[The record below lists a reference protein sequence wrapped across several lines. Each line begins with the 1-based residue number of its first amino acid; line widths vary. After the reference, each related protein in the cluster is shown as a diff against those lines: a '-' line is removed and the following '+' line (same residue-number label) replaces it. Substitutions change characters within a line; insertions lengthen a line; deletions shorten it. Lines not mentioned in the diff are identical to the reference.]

1 MQKYTPDDIA
11 RFITGRLL
19 NNHDTAGLPWQGH
32 PATVPEHAVTGQ
44 PFTGI
49 NVLLLWQAMRR
60 YSLDCNRWLTGDD
73 LRQLGG
79 TVMDGQKP
87 VTLVRYR
94 PALSLMKVINLAQC
108 EGLPDAL
115 QPGWPLPPQP
125 AANHGVISRLVT
137 ASGIPVVFREGT
149 EPVYRPLHD
158 RIELPPAHYDDS
170 LYGAESSMTDGNEML
185 RLLVQAS
192 GHPQRLNRYG
202 LTVDERTDSV
212 YEALVTDI
220 GTAFLAARLGLPD
233 NQGTQCGGQPDSNAL
248 LADPWRLFRAADDA
262 RRTAEWLLARRPVMS
277 EVDTWLKMAAFLL
290 SYHYGLAPEDTLLT
304 RPVLAQRHID
314 SGITP
319 LMAVNALARI
329 YRWERTDQP
338 QRALFVDELG
348 PDSELLALAET
359 RPELLC
365 CLRQSVAV
373 SSAAG
378 VTMTSTS
385 ALPLLPPPVAEEGG
399 EAAND
404 DGPDEP
410 DDNVV
415 ALPWAA
421 RRGKTNPHIREFVSL
436 FNSISPQENRWQV
449 FSDFAHMAAA
459 ALYNAVHRDPTV
471 EADYLRR
478 VKRYSK
484 EDAVRMSGLLA
495 AVTDGLE
502 FSPADFLGQLMM
514 TLELGNQ
521 YLGQYFTPYSVS
533 YVMARMNMA
542 DRLPELEDGS
552 REYITVCDPACGA
565 GGMIVATAEAML
577 EAGYNPQKQML
588 AYCTDIDP
596 LAAMLCYI
604 QLTLMH
610 IPAVVSVGNSL
621 TMEIAR
627 EMATPAY
634 RLGLWDLKLHREQT
648 ERESRQ
654 HAA

>member
-1 MQKYTPDDIA
+1 M
-11 RFITGRLL
+11 
-19 NNHDTAGLPWQGH
+19 
-32 PATVPEHAVTGQ
+32 TGQ
-44 PFTGI
+44 SFTGI
-49 NVLLLWQAMRR
+49 NVLLLWQATKR
-60 YSLDCNRWLTGDD
+60 YSLNSNRWLTGDD
-73 LRQLGG
+73 LRQAGG
-79 TVMDGQKP
+79 TVIPGQKP

-125 AANHGVISRLVT
+125 AANRGVISSLVT

-149 EPVYRPLHD
+149 RPVYRPLHD
-158 RIELPPAHYDDS
+158 RIELPTVNGGGSAERCIT
-170 LYGAESSMTDGNEML
+170 YGDEML

-233 NQGTQCGGQPDSNAL
+233 NRGPQHDGLPAGNN
-248 LADPWRLFRAADDA
+248 LAADHWRLFRAADDA
-262 RRTAEWLLARRPVMS
+262 RRAAEWLLARRPVMG
-277 EVDTWLKMAAFLL
+277 EVDTWLKMATFLL
-290 SYHYGLAPEDTLLT
+290 SHHYGLVPEETLLT
-304 RPVLAQRHID
+304 SPALAQRHVD

-329 YRWERTDQP
+329 YGWERTDLVQ
-338 QRALFVDELG
+338 QVLFTDELS
-348 PDSELLALAET
+348 PDSELLALVET

-365 CLRQSVAV
+365 CLRQSEEV
-373 SSAAG
+373 SSATG
-378 VTMTSTS
+378 VAVTATS

-421 RRGKTNPHIREFVSL
+421 RRGKTNPHIQEFVSV
-436 FNSISPQENRWQV
+436 FNRIAPHENRWQV

-459 ALYNAVHRDPTV
+459 ALYNAIHRDPTV

-484 EDAVRMSGLLA
+484 EDAVQMSGLLA

-502 FSPADFLGQLMM
+502 FSPTDFLGQLLM

-533 YVMARMNMA
+533 YMMARMNMA

-588 AYCTDIDP
+588 AFCTDIDP

-610 IPAVVSVGNSL
+610 IPAVVSIGNSL
-621 TMEIAR
+621 TMEITR

-634 RLGLWDLKLHREQT
+634 RLGLWDLKLHRQQSEH
-648 ERESRQ
+648 ERRQ
-654 HAA
+654 QAA

>member
-1 MQKYTPDDIA
+1 
-11 RFITGRLL
+11 
-19 NNHDTAGLPWQGH
+19 
-32 PATVPEHAVTGQ
+32 VPE
-44 PFTGI
+44 
-49 NVLLLWQAMRR
+49 
-60 YSLDCNRWLTGDD
+60 
-73 LRQLGG
+73 
-79 TVMDGQKP
+79 
-87 VTLVRYR
+87 
-94 PALSLMKVINLAQC
+94 
-108 EGLPDAL
+108 E
-115 QPGWPLPPQP
+115 
-125 AANHGVISRLVT
+125 
-137 ASGIPVVFREGT
+137 
-149 EPVYRPLHD
+149 
-158 RIELPPAHYDDS
+158 
-170 LYGAESSMTDGNEML
+170 
-185 RLLVQAS
+185 
-192 GHPQRLNRYG
+192 
-202 LTVDERTDSV
+202 
-212 YEALVTDI
+212 
-220 GTAFLAARLGLPD
+220 
-233 NQGTQCGGQPDSNAL
+233 
-248 LADPWRLFRAADDA
+248 
-262 RRTAEWLLARRPVMS
+262 
-277 EVDTWLKMAAFLL
+277 
-290 SYHYGLAPEDTLLT
+290 TLLT
-304 RPVLAQRHID
+304 SPALAQRHVD

-329 YRWERTDQP
+329 YGWERTDLVQ
-338 QRALFVDELG
+338 QALFTDELS
-348 PDSELLALAET
+348 PDSELLALVET

-365 CLRQSVAV
+365 CLRQSEEV

-378 VTMTSTS
+378 VAVTATS

-421 RRGKTNPHIREFVSL
+421 RRGKTNPHIQEFVSV
-436 FNSISPQENRWQV
+436 FNRIAPHENRWQV

-459 ALYNAVHRDPTV
+459 ALYNAIHRDPTV

-484 EDAVRMSGLLA
+484 EDAVQMSGLLA

-502 FSPADFLGQLMM
+502 FSPTDFLGQLLM

-533 YVMARMNMA
+533 YMMARMNMA

-588 AYCTDIDP
+588 AFCTDIDP

-610 IPAVVSVGNSL
+610 IPAVVSIGNSL
-621 TMEIAR
+621 TMEMTR

-634 RLGLWDLKLHREQT
+634 RLGLWDLKLHRQQSEH
-648 ERESRQ
+648 ERRQ
-654 HAA
+654 QAA

>member
-1 MQKYTPDDIA
+1 
-11 RFITGRLL
+11 
-19 NNHDTAGLPWQGH
+19 HDTAGLPWQGH

-49 NVLLLWQAMRR
+49 NVLLLWQAAKR
-60 YSLDCNRWLTGDD
+60 YSLSSHRWLTGDD

-108 EGLPDAL
+108 EGLPDTL

-125 AANHGVISRLVT
+125 ASNHGVISRLVT
-137 ASGIPVVFREGT
+137 ASGIPVVFREGA

-158 RIELPPAHYDDS
+158 RIELAPAQYDDS
-170 LYGAESSMTDGNEML
+170 SYGTDSSMTYGNEML

-202 LTVDERTDSV
+202 PTVDERTDSV
-212 YEALVTDI
+212 YETLVTDI
-220 GTAFLAARLGLPD
+220 GTAFLAARLGLPG
-233 NQGTQCGGQPDSNAL
+233 NRGTQRGGQPDGNVL
-248 LADPWRLFRAADDA
+248 QADPWRLFRAADDA
-262 RRTAEWLLARRPVMS
+262 RRAAEWLLARRPVMS

-290 SYHYGLAPEDTLLT
+290 SHHYGLAPEETLLT
-304 RPVLAQRHID
+304 GPALAQRHID

-329 YRWERTDQP
+329 YRWERTDLA
-338 QRALFVDELG
+338 QRALFAEELG

-365 CLRQSVAV
+365 CLRQEGAPAV
-373 SSAAG
+373 TAPEATIT
-378 VTMTSTS
+378 VR
-385 ALPLLPPPVAEEGG
+385 PLLPSPVAEEGDG
-399 EAAND
+399 AAND

-421 RRGKTNPHIREFVSL
+421 RRGKTNPHIQEFVSL
-436 FNSISPQENRWQV
+436 FNSIAPQENRWQV

-459 ALYNAVHRDPTV
+459 ALYNAIHRDPTV

-478 VKRYSK
+478 VKHYSK
-484 EDAVRMSGLLA
+484 EDAIRMSGLLA
-495 AVTDGLE
+495 AVTNGLE
-502 FSPADFLGQLMM
+502 FSPTDFLGQLLM

-521 YLGQYFTPYSVS
+521 YLGQYFTPYSLS
-533 YVMARMNMA
+533 YTMARLNMA

-610 IPAVVSVGNSL
+610 IPAVVSIGNSL
-621 TMEIAR
+621 TMAITR

>member
-1 MQKYTPDDIA
+1 MQKYTPDEIA
-11 RFITGRLL
+11 QFVAGRLL
-19 NNHDTAGLPWQGH
+19 DNTGTAGLPWQEH
-32 PATVPEHAVTGQ
+32 PAAVPEHALTGQ
-44 PFTGI
+44 LFTGI
-49 NVLLLWQAMRR
+49 NVLLLWQAAKR
-60 YSLDCNRWLTGDD
+60 YSLNSNRWLTGDD
-73 LRQLGG
+73 LRQAGG
-79 TVMDGQKP
+79 TVIPGQKP

-125 AANHGVISRLVT
+125 AANRGVISSLVT
-137 ASGIPVVFREGT
+137 ASGIPLVFREGT
-149 EPVYRPLHD
+149 RPVYRPLHD
-158 RIELPPAHYDDS
+158 RIELPTVNCGGS
-170 LYGAESSMTDGNEML
+170 GESCITYGDEML

-192 GHPQRLNRYG
+192 GHPQRLNRFG

-220 GTAFLAARLGLPD
+220 GTSFLAARLGLPD
-233 NQGTQCGGQPDSNAL
+233 NRGSQHDGLPAGNNLA
-248 LADPWRLFRAADDA
+248 ADPWRLFRAADDA
-262 RRTAEWLLARRPVMS
+262 RRAAEWLLARRPVMG
-277 EVDTWLKMAAFLL
+277 EVDTWLKMATFLL
-290 SYHYGLAPEDTLLT
+290 SHHYGLVPEETLLT
-304 RPVLAQRHID
+304 SPALAQRHVD

-329 YRWERTDQP
+329 YGWKRTDLVQ
-338 QRALFVDELG
+338 QVLFTDELS
-348 PDSELLALAET
+348 PDSELLALVET

-365 CLRQSVAV
+365 CLRQSEEV
-373 SSAAG
+373 SFA
-378 VTMTSTS
+378 TS

-421 RRGKTNPHIREFVSL
+421 RRGKTNPHIQEFVSV
-436 FNSISPQENRWQV
+436 FNRIAPHENRWQV

-459 ALYNAVHRDPTV
+459 ALYNAIHRDPTV

-484 EDAVRMSGLLA
+484 EDAVQMSGLLA

-502 FSPADFLGQLMM
+502 FSPTDFLGQLLM

-533 YVMARMNMA
+533 YMMARMNMA

-588 AYCTDIDP
+588 AFCTDIDP

-610 IPAVVSVGNSL
+610 IPAVVSIGNSL
-621 TMEIAR
+621 TMEITR

-634 RLGLWDLKLHREQT
+634 RLGLWDLKLHRQQSEH
-648 ERESRQ
+648 ERRQ
-654 HAA
+654 QAA

>member
-11 RFITGRLL
+11 RFVAGRLL
-19 NNHDTAGLPWQGH
+19 DNTATAGLPWREH
-32 PATVPEHAVTGQ
+32 PAAVPEHALTGQ
-44 PFTGI
+44 LFTGI
-49 NVLLLWQAMRR
+49 NVLLLWQAAKR
-60 YSLDCNRWLTGDD
+60 YSLNSHRWLTGDD
-73 LRQLGG
+73 LRQAGG
-79 TVMDGQKP
+79 TVIPGQKP

-125 AANHGVISRLVT
+125 AANHGVISPLVT
-137 ASGIPVVFREGT
+137 ASGIPVVFREGA

-158 RIELPPAHYDDS
+158 RIELPPAQYDGS
-170 LYGAESSMTDGNEML
+170 SYGADSSMTYGNEML

-202 LTVDERTDSV
+202 LMVDERTDSA
-212 YEALVTDI
+212 YETLVTDI

-233 NQGTQCGGQPDSNAL
+233 NRGTQHGRQPDGT
-248 LADPWRLFRAADDA
+248 DPWRLFRAADDA
-262 RRTAEWLLARRPVMS
+262 RRAAEWLLARRPVMS
-277 EVDTWLKMAAFLL
+277 EVDTWLKMATFLL
-290 SYHYGLAPEDTLLT
+290 SHHYGLVPEDTLLT
-304 RPVLAQRHID
+304 RPALVQRHID
-314 SGITP
+314 RGITP

-338 QRALFVDELG
+338 QRALFAEELS

-365 CLRQSVAV
+365 CLRQKGAPAV
-373 SSAAG
+373 TAPEAT
-378 VTMTSTS
+378 VT

-421 RRGKTNPHIREFVSL
+421 RRGKTNPHIQEFVSL
-436 FNSISPQENRWQV
+436 FNRIAPHENRWQV

-459 ALYNAVHRDPTV
+459 ALYNAIHRDPTV

-502 FSPADFLGQLMM
+502 FSPTDFLGQLLM

-533 YVMARMNMA
+533 YMMAGMNMA
-542 DRLPELEDGS
+542 DRLPELKNGS

-610 IPAVVSVGNSL
+610 IPAVVCVGNSL
-621 TMEIAR
+621 TMEITR

-634 RLGLWDLKLHREQT
+634 RLGLWDLKLHRQQT

>member
-1 MQKYTPDDIA
+1 MQKHTPDEIA
-11 RFITGRLL
+11 RFVAGRLL
-19 NNHDTAGLPWQGH
+19 DNTRTTGLPWQEH
-32 PATVPEHAVTGQ
+32 PAAVPEHALTGQ
-44 PFTGI
+44 SFTGI
-49 NVLLLWQAMRR
+49 NVLLLWQAAKR
-60 YSLDCNRWLTGDD
+60 YSLNSNRWLTGDD
-73 LRQLGG
+73 LRQAGG
-79 TVMDGQKP
+79 TVIPGQKP

-125 AANHGVISRLVT
+125 AANRGVISSLVT

-149 EPVYRPLHD
+149 RPVYRPLHD
-158 RIELPPAHYDDS
+158 RIELPAVNCGGS
-170 LYGAESSMTDGNEML
+170 AESCKTYGDNML
-185 RLLVQAS
+185 CLLVQAS

-202 LTVDERTDSV
+202 LTVDERTDST

-220 GTAFLAARLGLPD
+220 GTAFLAARLGLPAGREPRHD
-233 NQGTQCGGQPDSNAL
+233 GLLPGSAL
-248 LADPWRLFRAADDA
+248 PADPWQLFRAADDA
-262 RRTAEWLLARRPVMS
+262 RRAAEWLLARRPVMGV
-277 EVDTWLKMAAFLL
+277 VDTWLKMATFLL
-290 SYHYGLAPEDTLLT
+290 SHHYGLVPEETLLT
-304 RPVLAQRHID
+304 SPVLAQRHID

-329 YRWERTDQP
+329 YGWERTDLVQ
-338 QRALFVDELG
+338 QALFTDELS
-348 PDSELLALAET
+348 PDSELLALVET

-365 CLRQSVAV
+365 CLRQSEEV

-378 VTMTSTS
+378 VAVTATS

-421 RRGKTNPHIREFVSL
+421 RRGKTNPHIQEFVSV
-436 FNSISPQENRWQV
+436 FNRTAPHENRWQV

-459 ALYNAVHRDPTV
+459 ALYNAIHRDPTV

-484 EDAVRMSGLLA
+484 EDAVQMSGLLA

-502 FSPADFLGQLMM
+502 FSPTDFLGQLLM

-533 YVMARMNMA
+533 YMMARMNMA

-588 AYCTDIDP
+588 AFCTDIDP

-610 IPAVVSVGNSL
+610 IPAVVSIGNSL
-621 TMEIAR
+621 TMEITQ

-634 RLGLWDLKLHREQT
+634 RLGLWDLKLYRQQSEH
-648 ERESRQ
+648 ERRQ
-654 HAA
+654 QAA

>member
-1 MQKYTPDDIA
+1 MQKYTPDEIA
-11 RFITGRLL
+11 RFVAGRLL
-19 NNHDTAGLPWQGH
+19 DNNGTTGLPWQEH
-32 PATVPEHAVTGQ
+32 PAAVPEHALTGQ
-44 PFTGI
+44 SFTGI
-49 NVLLLWQAMRR
+49 NVLLLWQAAKR
-60 YSLDCNRWLTGDD
+60 YSLNSNRWLTGDD
-73 LRQLGG
+73 LRQAGG
-79 TVMDGQKP
+79 TVIPGQKP

-115 QPGWPLPPQP
+115 QTGWPLPPRP
-125 AANHGVISRLVT
+125 AANRGVISSLVT
-137 ASGIPVVFREGT
+137 ASGVPVVFREGT

-158 RIELPPAHYDDS
+158 RIELPVVNCGGS
-170 LYGAESSMTDGNEML
+170 GESCITYGDEML

-220 GTAFLAARLGLPD
+220 GTAFLAARLGLPA
-233 NQGTQCGGQPDSNAL
+233 GREPRHGGLPAGNNLA
-248 LADPWRLFRAADDA
+248 ADPWRLFRAADDA
-262 RRTAEWLLARRPVMS
+262 RRAAEWLLARRPVMG
-277 EVDTWLKMAAFLL
+277 EVDTWLKMATFLL
-290 SYHYGLAPEDTLLT
+290 SHHYGLVPEETLLT
-304 RPVLAQRHID
+304 SPALAQRHID

-329 YRWERTDQP
+329 YGWERTDLVQ
-338 QRALFVDELG
+338 QTLFADELSQ
-348 PDSELLALAET
+348 DSELLALAET

-365 CLRQSVAV
+365 CLRQCGESRHAETTGK
-373 SSAAG
+373 SPA
-378 VTMTSTS
+378 T

-421 RRGKTNPHIREFVSL
+421 RRGKTNPHIQEFVSV
-436 FNSISPQENRWQV
+436 FNSIAPYENRWQV

-459 ALYNAVHRDPTV
+459 ALYNAIHRDPTV

-484 EDAVRMSGLLA
+484 EDAIRMSRLLDV
-495 AVTDGLE
+495 VTDGLE
-502 FSPADFLGQLMM
+502 FSPTDFLGQLMM

-521 YLGQYFTPYSVS
+521 NLGQYFTPYSVS
-533 YVMARMNMA
+533 YMMARINMA
-542 DRLPELEDGS
+542 DRLPELEEGHGS
-552 REYITVCDPACGA
+552 FITVCDPACGA
-565 GGMIVATAEAML
+565 GGMIVATAETML

-588 AYCTDIDP
+588 AFCTDIDP

-610 IPAVVSVGNSL
+610 IPAVVSIGNSL
-621 TMEIAR
+621 TMEITR

-634 RLGLWDLKLHREQT
+634 RLGLWDLKLHRQQSEH
-648 ERESRQ
+648 ERRQ
-654 HAA
+654 QAA

>member
-1 MQKYTPDDIA
+1 
-11 RFITGRLL
+11 
-19 NNHDTAGLPWQGH
+19 
-32 PATVPEHAVTGQ
+32 
-44 PFTGI
+44 
-49 NVLLLWQAMRR
+49 
-60 YSLDCNRWLTGDD
+60 
-73 LRQLGG
+73 
-79 TVMDGQKP
+79 
-87 VTLVRYR
+87 
-94 PALSLMKVINLAQC
+94 
-108 EGLPDAL
+108 
-115 QPGWPLPPQP
+115 
-125 AANHGVISRLVT
+125 
-137 ASGIPVVFREGT
+137 
-149 EPVYRPLHD
+149 
-158 RIELPPAHYDDS
+158 
-170 LYGAESSMTDGNEML
+170 
-185 RLLVQAS
+185 
-192 GHPQRLNRYG
+192 
-202 LTVDERTDSV
+202 V

-233 NQGTQCGGQPDSNAL
+233 NRRPQHGGLPAGNNLA
-248 LADPWRLFRAADDA
+248 ADPWRLFRAADDA
-262 RRTAEWLLARRPVMS
+262 RRAAEWLLARRPVMG
-277 EVDTWLKMAAFLL
+277 EVETWLKMATFLL
-290 SYHYGLAPEDTLLT
+290 SHHYGLVPEETLLT
-304 RPVLAQRHID
+304 SPALAQRHID

-329 YRWERTDQP
+329 YGWERTDLVQ
-338 QRALFVDELG
+338 QTLFADELS
-348 PDSELLALAET
+348 PDSELLALVET

-365 CLRQSVAV
+365 CLRQCGESRHAETTGK
-373 SSAAG
+373 SP
-378 VTMTSTS
+378 TT

-421 RRGKTNPHIREFVSL
+421 RRGKTNPHIQEFVSV
-436 FNSISPQENRWQV
+436 FNRIAPHENRWQV

-459 ALYNAVHRDPTV
+459 ALYNAIHRDPTV

-484 EDAVRMSGLLA
+484 EDAIRMSRLLA
-495 AVTDGLE
+495 VVTDGLE
-502 FSPADFLGQLMM
+502 FSPTDFLGQLLM

-533 YVMARMNMA
+533 YMMARINMA
-542 DRLPELEDGS
+542 DRLPELEDGN

-588 AYCTDIDP
+588 AFCTDIDP

-610 IPAVVSVGNSL
+610 IPAVVSIGNSL
-621 TMEIAR
+621 TMEMTR

-634 RLGLWDLKLHREQT
+634 RLGLWDLKLHRQQSEH
-648 ERESRQ
+648 ERRQ
-654 HAA
+654 QAA

>member
-1 MQKYTPDDIA
+1 M
-11 RFITGRLL
+11 
-19 NNHDTAGLPWQGH
+19 
-32 PATVPEHAVTGQ
+32 TGQ
-44 PFTGI
+44 SFTGI
-49 NVLLLWQAMRR
+49 NVLLLWQAAKR
-60 YSLDCNRWLTGDD
+60 YSLNSNRWLTGDD
-73 LRQLGG
+73 LRQVGG
-79 TVMDGQKP
+79 TVIPGQKP

-125 AANHGVISRLVT
+125 AANRGVISSLVT

-149 EPVYRPLHD
+149 RPVYRPLHD
-158 RIELPPAHYDDS
+158 RIELPTVNCGGS
-170 LYGAESSMTDGNEML
+170 GESCITYGDEML
-185 RLLVQAS
+185 RLLVLAS

-202 LTVDERTDSV
+202 MTVDERTDSV

-233 NQGTQCGGQPDSNAL
+233 NRRPQHDGLPAGNNLA
-248 LADPWRLFRAADDA
+248 ADPWRLFRAADDA
-262 RRTAEWLLARRPVMS
+262 RRAAEWLLARRPVMG
-277 EVDTWLKMAAFLL
+277 EVDTWLKMTTFLL
-290 SYHYGLAPEDTLLT
+290 SHHYGLVPEETLLT
-304 RPVLAQRHID
+304 SPALAQRHID

-329 YRWERTDQP
+329 YGWERTDLVQ
-338 QRALFVDELG
+338 QTLFTDELS

-365 CLRQSVAV
+365 CLRQCGESRHAETTGK
-373 SSAAG
+373 SP
-378 VTMTSTS
+378 TT

-399 EAAND
+399 DAAND

-421 RRGKTNPHIREFVSL
+421 RRGKTNPHIQEFVSV
-436 FNSISPQENRWQV
+436 FNRIAPHENRWQV

-459 ALYNAVHRDPTV
+459 ALYNAIHRDPTV

-484 EDAVRMSGLLA
+484 EDAIRMSRLLA
-495 AVTDGLE
+495 VVTDGLE
-502 FSPADFLGQLMM
+502 FSPTDFLGQLMM

-521 YLGQYFTPYSVS
+521 NLGQYFTPDSVS
-533 YVMARMNMA
+533 YVMARINMA
-542 DRLPELEDGS
+542 DRLPELEEGHGS
-552 REYITVCDPACGA
+552 FITVCDPACGA

-577 EAGYNPQKQML
+577 EAGYNPQKRML
-588 AYCTDIDP
+588 AFCTDIDP

-610 IPAVVSVGNSL
+610 IPAVVSIGNSL
-621 TMEIAR
+621 TMEMTR

-634 RLGLWDLKLHREQT
+634 RLGLWDLKLHRQQSEH
-648 ERESRQ
+648 ERRQ
-654 HAA
+654 QAA

>member
-94 PALSLMKVINLAQC
+94 PELSLMKVINLAQC

-115 QPGWPLPPQP
+115 QPGWPLPPQQ

-170 LYGAESSMTDGNEML
+170 LYGSESSMTYGNEML

-212 YEALVTDI
+212 YETLVTDI

-233 NQGTQCGGQPDSNAL
+233 NREAPRGGQPDGNTL

-262 RRTAEWLLARRPVMS
+262 RRVAEWLLARRPVMS

-290 SYHYGLAPEDTLLT
+290 SHHYGLAPEDTLLT
-304 RPVLAQRHID
+304 RPALAQRHID

-338 QRALFVDELG
+338 QRVLFAEELS

-359 RPELLC
+359 RPELLY
-365 CLRQSVAV
+365 CLRQYGENSYAETISR
-373 SSAAG
+373 SSTASL
-378 VTMTSTS
+378 T
-385 ALPLLPPPVAEEGG
+385 LLPPPVAEEGDG
-399 EAAND
+399 AAND

-459 ALYNAVHRDPTV
+459 ALYNAIHRDPTV

-484 EDAVRMSGLLA
+484 EDAIRMSGLLA
-495 AVTDGLE
+495 AVTNGLE
-502 FSPADFLGQLMM
+502 FSPTDFLGQLLM

-521 YLGQYFTPYSVS
+521 YLGQYFTPYSLS
-533 YVMARMNMA
+533 YMMARLNMA
-542 DRLPELEDGS
+542 DRLPELKNGS

-610 IPAVVSVGNSL
+610 IPAVVSIGNSL
-621 TMEIAR
+621 TMEITR

-634 RLGLWDLKLHREQT
+634 RLGLWDLKLHRQQT

>member
-1 MQKYTPDDIA
+1 MQKYTPDEIA
-11 RFITGRLL
+11 RFVAGRLL
-19 NNHDTAGLPWQGH
+19 DNTGTAGLPWQEH
-32 PATVPEHAVTGQ
+32 PAAVPEHALTGQ
-44 PFTGI
+44 SFTGI
-49 NVLLLWQAMRR
+49 NVLLLWQAAKR
-60 YSLDCNRWLTGDD
+60 YSLNSNRWLTGDD
-73 LRQLGG
+73 LRQAGG
-79 TVMDGQKP
+79 TVIPGQKP

-125 AANHGVISRLVT
+125 AANRGVISSLVT
-137 ASGIPVVFREGT
+137 ASGIPLVFREGT
-149 EPVYRPLHD
+149 RPVYRPLHD
-158 RIELPPAHYDDS
+158 RIELPTVNCGGS
-170 LYGAESSMTDGNEML
+170 GESCITYGDEML

-220 GTAFLAARLGLPD
+220 GTSFLAARLGLPD
-233 NQGTQCGGQPDSNAL
+233 NRGAQHDGLPAGNNLA
-248 LADPWRLFRAADDA
+248 ADPWRLFRAADDA
-262 RRTAEWLLARRPVMS
+262 RRAAEWLLARRPVMG
-277 EVDTWLKMAAFLL
+277 EVDTWLKMATFLL
-290 SYHYGLAPEDTLLT
+290 SHHYGLVPEETLLT
-304 RPVLAQRHID
+304 SPALAQRHVD

-329 YRWERTDQP
+329 YGWERTDLVQ
-338 QRALFVDELG
+338 QVLFTDELS
-348 PDSELLALAET
+348 PDSELLALVET

-365 CLRQSVAV
+365 CLRQSEEV
-373 SSAAG
+373 SSATG
-378 VTMTSTS
+378 VAVTATSV
-385 ALPLLPPPVAEEGG
+385 LPLLPPPVAEEGG

-421 RRGKTNPHIREFVSL
+421 RRGKTNPHIQEFVSV
-436 FNSISPQENRWQV
+436 FNRIAPHENRWQV

-459 ALYNAVHRDPTV
+459 ALYNAIHRDPTV

-484 EDAVRMSGLLA
+484 EDAVQMSGLLA

-502 FSPADFLGQLMM
+502 FSPTDFLGQLLM

-533 YVMARMNMA
+533 YMMARMNMA

-588 AYCTDIDP
+588 AFCTDIDP

-610 IPAVVSVGNSL
+610 IPAVVSIGNSL
-621 TMEIAR
+621 TMEITR

-634 RLGLWDLKLHREQT
+634 RLGLWDLKLHRQQSEH
-648 ERESRQ
+648 ERRQ
-654 HAA
+654 QAA

>member
-1 MQKYTPDDIA
+1 
-11 RFITGRLL
+11 L
-19 NNHDTAGLPWQGH
+19 N
-32 PATVPEHAVTGQ
+32 
-44 PFTGI
+44 
-49 NVLLLWQAMRR
+49 
-60 YSLDCNRWLTGDD
+60 SNRWLTGDD
-73 LRQLGG
+73 LRQAGG
-79 TVMDGQKP
+79 TVIPGQKP

-115 QPGWPLPPQP
+115 QTGWPLPPRP
-125 AANHGVISRLVT
+125 AANRGVISSLVT
-137 ASGIPVVFREGT
+137 ASGVPVVFREGT

-158 RIELPPAHYDDS
+158 RIELPVVNCGGS
-170 LYGAESSMTDGNEML
+170 GESCITYGDEML

-220 GTAFLAARLGLPD
+220 GTAFLAARLGLPA
-233 NQGTQCGGQPDSNAL
+233 GREPRHGGLPAGNNLA
-248 LADPWRLFRAADDA
+248 ADPWRLFRAADDA
-262 RRTAEWLLARRPVMS
+262 RRAAEWLLARRPVMG
-277 EVDTWLKMAAFLL
+277 EVDTWLKMATFLL
-290 SYHYGLAPEDTLLT
+290 SHHYGLVPEETLLT
-304 RPVLAQRHID
+304 SPALAQRHID

-329 YRWERTDQP
+329 YGWERTDLVQ
-338 QRALFVDELG
+338 QTLFADELSQ
-348 PDSELLALAET
+348 DSELLALAET

-365 CLRQSVAV
+365 CLRQCGESRHAETTGK
-373 SSAAG
+373 SPA
-378 VTMTSTS
+378 T

-421 RRGKTNPHIREFVSL
+421 RRGKTNPHIQEFVSV
-436 FNSISPQENRWQV
+436 FNSIAPYENRWQV

-459 ALYNAVHRDPTV
+459 ALYNAIHRDPTV

-484 EDAVRMSGLLA
+484 EDAIRMSRLLDV
-495 AVTDGLE
+495 VTDGLE
-502 FSPADFLGQLMM
+502 FSPTDFLGQLMM

-521 YLGQYFTPYSVS
+521 NLGQYFTPWSVS
-533 YVMARMNMA
+533 YMMARINMA
-542 DRLPELEDGS
+542 DRLPELEEGHGS
-552 REYITVCDPACGA
+552 FITVCDPACGA
-565 GGMIVATAEAML
+565 GGMIVATAETML

-588 AYCTDIDP
+588 AFCTDIDP

-610 IPAVVSVGNSL
+610 IPAVVSIGNSL
-621 TMEIAR
+621 TMEMTR

-634 RLGLWDLKLHREQT
+634 RLGLWDLKLHRQQSEH
-648 ERESRQ
+648 ERRQ
-654 HAA
+654 QAA

>member
-1 MQKYTPDDIA
+1 MQKHTPDDIA

-32 PATVPEHAVTGQ
+32 PAAVPEHALTGQ

-60 YSLDCNRWLTGDD
+60 YSLNCHRWLTGDD
-73 LRQLGG
+73 LRLTGG
-79 TVMDGQKP
+79 TVMPGQKP

-94 PALSLMKVINLAQC
+94 PELSLMKVINLAQC

-115 QPGWPLPPQP
+115 QPDWPLPPQP

-137 ASGIPVVFREGT
+137 ASGVPVVFREGA

-158 RIELPPAHYDDS
+158 RIELAPTQYDGRS
-170 LYGAESSMTDGNEML
+170 YGTESGMTYGNEML
-185 RLLVQAS
+185 RLLVQAA

-233 NQGTQCGGQPDSNAL
+233 NRGTSHCGQPDGNAL
-248 LADPWRLFRAADDA
+248 QAEPWRLFRATDDA
-262 RRTAEWLLARRPVMS
+262 RRAAEWLLARRPVMS

-290 SYHYGLAPEDTLLT
+290 SHHYGLAPEETLLT
-304 RPVLAQRHID
+304 SPVLAQRHID

-329 YRWERTDQP
+329 YRWERTDLA
-338 QRALFVDELG
+338 QRALFAEELS

-365 CLRQSVAV
+365 CLRQYGENSDAETTSR
-373 SSAAG
+373 SSTA
-378 VTMTSTS
+378 T
-385 ALPLLPPPVAEEGG
+385 LPLLPSPVAEEGG

-421 RRGKTNPHIREFVSL
+421 RRGKTNPHIQEFVSL
-436 FNSISPQENRWQV
+436 FNSTAPYENRWQV
-449 FSDFAHMAAA
+449 FSDFAHITAA
-459 ALYNAVHRDPTV
+459 ALYNVIHRDPTV

-478 VKRYSK
+478 VKRYTK
-484 EDAVRMSGLLA
+484 DDITRMKKLYAL
-495 AVTDGLE
+495 VVDGME
-502 FSPADFLGQLMM
+502 FCPTDFLGQLMM
-514 TLELGNQ
+514 TLELGND

-533 YVMARMNMA
+533 YTMARINMA
-542 DRLPELEDGS
+542 DRLPELEDG
-552 REYITVCDPACGA
+552 RQEYIIVCDPACGA

-610 IPAVVSVGNSL
+610 IPAVVSIGNSL
-621 TMEIAR
+621 TMEITR

-634 RLGLWDLKLHREQT
+634 RLGLWDLKLHLEQT

>member
-49 NVLLLWQAMRR
+49 NVLLLWQAMQR
-60 YSLDCNRWLTGDD
+60 YSLNCNRWLTGDD

-94 PALSLMKVINLAQC
+94 PELSLMKVINLAQC
-108 EGLPDAL
+108 EGLPDVL

-137 ASGIPVVFREGT
+137 ASGVPVVFREGAG
-149 EPVYRPLHD
+149 PVYRPLHD
-158 RIELPPAHYDDS
+158 RIELAPAQYDGS
-170 LYGAESSMTDGNEML
+170 SYGTESSMTYGNEIL

-192 GHPQRLNRYG
+192 GHPQRLSRYG

-233 NQGTQCGGQPDSNAL
+233 NRGTSRCGQPDANVL
-248 LADPWRLFRAADDA
+248 QADPWRLFRAADDA
-262 RRTAEWLLARRPVMS
+262 RRAAEWLLARSPVMS
-277 EVDTWLKMAAFLL
+277 EVDTWLKMTAFLL
-290 SYHYGLAPEDTLLT
+290 SHHYGLAPEETLLT
-304 RPVLAQRHID
+304 SPALAQRHID

-329 YRWERTDQP
+329 YRWERTDLA
-338 QRALFVDELG
+338 QRALFAEELS

-365 CLRQSVAV
+365 CLRRYGENSYAETTSG
-373 SSAAG
+373 SSTA
-378 VTMTSTS
+378 

-421 RRGKTNPHIREFVSL
+421 RRGRTNPHIQEFVSL
-436 FNSISPQENRWQV
+436 FNSIAPHENRWQV

-502 FSPADFLGQLMM
+502 FSPTDFLGQLLM

-533 YVMARMNMA
+533 YMMARMNMA

-577 EAGYNPQKQML
+577 EAGYNPQRQML

-610 IPAVVSVGNSL
+610 IPAVVCVGNSL
-621 TMEIAR
+621 TMAITR

>member
-19 NNHDTAGLPWQGH
+19 NNHDIAGLPWQGH

-94 PALSLMKVINLAQC
+94 PELSLMKVINLAQC

-137 ASGIPVVFREGT
+137 ASGVPVVFREGA

-158 RIELPPAHYDDS
+158 RIELAPVRYDGRS
-170 LYGAESSMTDGNEML
+170 YGAESSMTDGNEML

-202 LTVDERTDSV
+202 PTVDERTDSV
-212 YEALVTDI
+212 YETLVTDI
-220 GTAFLAARLGLPD
+220 GTAFLAARLGLLD
-233 NQGTQCGGQPDSNAL
+233 NRETLYGGQPDGHAL
-248 LADPWRLFRAADDA
+248 MADPWRLFRAADDA
-262 RRTAEWLLARRPVMS
+262 RRAAEWLLTRSPVMNG
-277 EVDTWLKMAAFLL
+277 VDTWLKMAAFLL
-290 SYHYGLAPEDTLLT
+290 SHHYGLAPEETLLT
-304 RPVLAQRHID
+304 SPTLAQRHID

-319 LMAVNALARI
+319 LMAVNSLARI
-329 YRWERTDQP
+329 YRWERTDLA
-338 QRALFVDELG
+338 QRALFAEELS

-359 RPELLC
+359 RPELLY
-365 CLRQSVAV
+365 CLRRYGENSYAETTSGLSMVAQ
-373 SSAAG
+373 
-378 VTMTSTS
+378 
-385 ALPLLPPPVAEEGG
+385 PLLPPPVAEEGDG
-399 EAAND
+399 AAND

-421 RRGKTNPHIREFVSL
+421 RRGKTNPHIQEFVSL
-436 FNSISPQENRWQV
+436 FNSIAPQENRWQV

-459 ALYNAVHRDPTV
+459 ALYNAIHRDPTV

-484 EDAVRMSGLLA
+484 EDAIRMSGLLA
-495 AVTDGLE
+495 AVTNGLE
-502 FSPADFLGQLMM
+502 FSPTDFLGQLLM

-521 YLGQYFTPYSVS
+521 YLGQYFTPYSLS
-533 YVMARMNMA
+533 YTMARLNMA
-542 DRLPELEDGS
+542 DRLPELKNGS

-610 IPAVVSVGNSL
+610 IPAVVSIGNSL
-621 TMEIAR
+621 TMEITR

-634 RLGLWDLKLHREQT
+634 RLGLWDLKLHRQQT

>member
-73 LRQLGG
+73 LRQFGG

-94 PALSLMKVINLAQC
+94 PELSLMKVINLAQC

-115 QPGWPLPPQP
+115 QPGWPLPTQP

-137 ASGIPVVFREGT
+137 ASGVPVVFREGA

-158 RIELPPAHYDDS
+158 RIELAPVRYDGRS
-170 LYGAESSMTDGNEML
+170 YGAESSMTDGNEML

-202 LTVDERTDSV
+202 PTVDERTDSV
-212 YEALVTDI
+212 YETLVTDI

-233 NQGTQCGGQPDSNAL
+233 NRETLYGGQPDGHAL
-248 LADPWRLFRAADDA
+248 MADPWRLFRAADDA
-262 RRTAEWLLARRPVMS
+262 RRAAEWLLTRSPVMNG
-277 EVDTWLKMAAFLL
+277 VDTWLKMAAFLL
-290 SYHYGLAPEDTLLT
+290 SHHYGLAPEETLLT
-304 RPVLAQRHID
+304 SPALAQRHID

-329 YRWERTDQP
+329 YRWERTDLA
-338 QRALFVDELG
+338 QRALFAEELS

-359 RPELLC
+359 RPELLY
-365 CLRQSVAV
+365 CLRRYGENSYAETTSG
-373 SSAAG
+373 SSM
-378 VTMTSTS
+378 V
-385 ALPLLPPPVAEEGG
+385 ALPLLPPPVAEEGDG
-399 EAAND
+399 AAND

-421 RRGKTNPHIREFVSL
+421 RRGKTNPHIQEFVSL
-436 FNSISPQENRWQV
+436 FNSIAPQENRWQV

-459 ALYNAVHRDPTV
+459 ALYNAIHR
-471 EADYLRR
+471 
-478 VKRYSK
+478 
-484 EDAVRMSGLLA
+484 
-495 AVTDGLE
+495 
-502 FSPADFLGQLMM
+502 
-514 TLELGNQ
+514 
-521 YLGQYFTPYSVS
+521 
-533 YVMARMNMA
+533 
-542 DRLPELEDGS
+542 
-552 REYITVCDPACGA
+552 
-565 GGMIVATAEAML
+565 
-577 EAGYNPQKQML
+577 
-588 AYCTDIDP
+588 
-596 LAAMLCYI
+596 
-604 QLTLMH
+604 
-610 IPAVVSVGNSL
+610 
-621 TMEIAR
+621 
-627 EMATPAY
+627 
-634 RLGLWDLKLHREQT
+634 
-648 ERESRQ
+648 
-654 HAA
+654 

>member
-1 MQKYTPDDIA
+1 MQKHTPDDIA

-19 NNHDTAGLPWQGH
+19 NNHDTAGLPWRGH
-32 PATVPEHAVTGQ
+32 PAAVPEHALTGQ

-49 NVLLLWQAMRR
+49 NVLLLWQAMQR
-60 YSLDCNRWLTGDD
+60 YSLNCHRWLTGDD
-73 LRQLGG
+73 LRLTGG
-79 TVMDGQKP
+79 TVMPGQKP

-94 PALSLMKVINLAQC
+94 PELSLMKVINLAQC
-108 EGLPDAL
+108 EGLPDEL
-115 QPGWPLPPQP
+115 QPDWPLPPQP
-125 AANHGVISRLVT
+125 AVNHDVISPLVT
-137 ASGIPVVFREGT
+137 ASGVPVVFREGA
-149 EPVYRPLHD
+149 EPLYRPLHD
-158 RIELPPAHYDDS
+158 RIELPPAQYDGS
-170 LYGAESSMTDGNEML
+170 SYGTESSMRYGNEML
-185 RLLVQAS
+185 RLLVQAA

-220 GTAFLAARLGLPD
+220 GAAFLAARLGLPD
-233 NQGTQCGGQPDSNAL
+233 NREPRHDGLPVSSVL
-248 LADPWRLFRAADDA
+248 LPDPWLLFRAADDA
-262 RRTAEWLLARRPVMS
+262 RRAAEWLLARGPVMG

-290 SYHYGLAPEDTLLT
+290 SHHYGLAPEETLLT
-304 RPVLAQRHID
+304 SPVLAQRHID

-329 YRWERTDQP
+329 YRWERTDLA
-338 QRALFVDELG
+338 QRALFTEELS

-359 RPELLC
+359 RPELLY
-365 CLRQSVAV
+365 CLRQYGENSYAETTSR
-373 SSAAG
+373 SSTA
-378 VTMTSTS
+378 
-385 ALPLLPPPVAEEGG
+385 ALPLLPPPVAEEGDG
-399 EAAND
+399 AAND

-421 RRGKTNPHIREFVSL
+421 RRGKTNPHIQEFVSL
-436 FNSISPQENRWQV
+436 FNSIAPHENRWQV

-459 ALYNAVHRDPTV
+459 ALYNAIHRDPTV

-502 FSPADFLGQLMM
+502 FSPTDFLGQLLM

-533 YVMARMNMA
+533 YMMARMNMA

-604 QLTLMH
+604 QLTLMD
-610 IPAVVSVGNSL
+610 IPAVVSIGNSL
-621 TMEIAR
+621 TMAITR

>member
-1 MQKYTPDDIA
+1 MQKYTPDEIA

-19 NNHDTAGLPWQGH
+19 NNHDIAGLPWQGH

-60 YSLDCNRWLTGDD
+60 YALDCNRWLTGDD

-94 PALSLMKVINLAQC
+94 PELSLMKVINLAQC

-137 ASGIPVVFREGT
+137 ASGVPVVFREGA

-158 RIELPPAHYDDS
+158 RIELAPVRYDGRS
-170 LYGAESSMTDGNEML
+170 YGAESSMTDGNEML

-202 LTVDERTDSV
+202 LTVDERTDSE

-233 NQGTQCGGQPDSNAL
+233 SRETSHCGQPDGNAL
-248 LADPWRLFRAADDA
+248 QADPWRLFRAADDA
-262 RRTAEWLLARRPVMS
+262 RRAAEWLLVRRPVMS

-290 SYHYGLAPEDTLLT
+290 SHHYGLAPEDTLLT
-304 RPVLAQRHID
+304 RPALAQRHID

-338 QRALFVDELG
+338 QRALFAEELS

-365 CLRQSVAV
+365 CLRQEGAPAV
-373 SSAAG
+373 TAPEATIT
-378 VTMTSTS
+378 VP
-385 ALPLLPPPVAEEGG
+385 PLLPSPVAEEGDG
-399 EAAND
+399 AAND

-421 RRGKTNPHIREFVSL
+421 RRGKTNPHIQEFVSL

-459 ALYNAVHRDPTV
+459 ALYNAIHRDPTV

-478 VKRYSK
+478 VKHYSK
-484 EDAVRMSGLLA
+484 EDAIRMSGLLA
-495 AVTDGLE
+495 AVTNGLE
-502 FSPADFLGQLMM
+502 FSPTDFLGQLLM

-521 YLGQYFTPYSVS
+521 YLGQYFTPYSLS
-533 YVMARMNMA
+533 YTMARLNMA
-542 DRLPELEDGS
+542 DRLPELKNGS

-610 IPAVVSVGNSL
+610 IPAVVSIGNSL
-621 TMEIAR
+621 TMEITR

-634 RLGLWDLKLHREQT
+634 RMGLWDLKLHRQQT

>member
-49 NVLLLWQAMRR
+49 NVLLLWQAMQR

-73 LRQLGG
+73 LRQAGG
-79 TVMDGQKP
+79 TVIPGQKP
-87 VTLVRYR
+87 VMLVRYR

-125 AANHGVISRLVT
+125 VANHGVISRLVT
-137 ASGIPVVFREGT
+137 ASGVPVVFREGA

-158 RIELPPAHYDDS
+158 RIELAPVRYDGRS
-170 LYGAESSMTDGNEML
+170 YGAESSMTDGNEML

-202 LTVDERTDSV
+202 PTVDERTDSV
-212 YEALVTDI
+212 YETLVTDI

-233 NQGTQCGGQPDSNAL
+233 NRETLYGGQPDGHAL
-248 LADPWRLFRAADDA
+248 MADPWRLFRAADDA
-262 RRTAEWLLARRPVMS
+262 RRAAEWLLTRSPVMNG
-277 EVDTWLKMAAFLL
+277 VDTWLKMAAFLL
-290 SYHYGLAPEDTLLT
+290 SHHYGLAPEDTLLT
-304 RPVLAQRHID
+304 SPALAQRHID

-329 YRWERTDQP
+329 YRWERTDLA
-338 QRALFVDELG
+338 QRALFAEELS

-359 RPELLC
+359 RPELLY
-365 CLRQSVAV
+365 CLRRYGENSYAETISR
-373 SSAAG
+373 SSTA
-378 VTMTSTS
+378 
-385 ALPLLPPPVAEEGG
+385 ALPLLPPPVAEEGDG
-399 EAAND
+399 AAND

-436 FNSISPQENRWQV
+436 FNSIAPQENRWQV

-459 ALYNAVHRDPTV
+459 ALYNAIHRDPTV

-484 EDAVRMSGLLA
+484 EDAIRMSGLLA
-495 AVTDGLE
+495 AVTNGLE
-502 FSPADFLGQLMM
+502 FSPTDFLGQLLM

-521 YLGQYFTPYSVS
+521 YLGQYFTPYSLS
-533 YVMARMNMA
+533 YTMARLNMA
-542 DRLPELEDGS
+542 DRLPELKNGS

-610 IPAVVSVGNSL
+610 IPAVVSIGNSL
-621 TMEIAR
+621 TMEITR

-634 RLGLWDLKLHREQT
+634 RLGLWDLKLHRQQT

>member
-73 LRQLGG
+73 LRQFGG

-94 PALSLMKVINLAQC
+94 PELSLMKVINLAQC

-115 QPGWPLPPQP
+115 QPGWPLPTQP

-137 ASGIPVVFREGT
+137 ASGVPVVFREGA

-158 RIELPPAHYDDS
+158 RIELAPVRYDGRS
-170 LYGAESSMTDGNEML
+170 YGAESSMTDGNEML

-202 LTVDERTDSV
+202 PTVDERTDSV
-212 YEALVTDI
+212 YETLVTDI

-233 NQGTQCGGQPDSNAL
+233 NRETLYGGQPDGHAL
-248 LADPWRLFRAADDA
+248 MADPWRLFRAADDA
-262 RRTAEWLLARRPVMS
+262 RRAAEWLLTRSPVMNG
-277 EVDTWLKMAAFLL
+277 VDTWLKMAAFLL
-290 SYHYGLAPEDTLLT
+290 SHHYGLAPEETLLT
-304 RPVLAQRHID
+304 SPALAQRHID

-329 YRWERTDQP
+329 YRWERTDLA
-338 QRALFVDELG
+338 QRALFAEELS

-359 RPELLC
+359 RPELLY
-365 CLRQSVAV
+365 CLRRYGENSYAETTSG
-373 SSAAG
+373 SSM
-378 VTMTSTS
+378 V
-385 ALPLLPPPVAEEGG
+385 ALPLLPPPVAEEGDG
-399 EAAND
+399 AAND

-421 RRGKTNPHIREFVSL
+421 RRGKTNPHIQEFVSL
-436 FNSISPQENRWQV
+436 FNSIAPQENRWQV

-459 ALYNAVHRDPTV
+459 ALYNAIHRDPTV

-484 EDAVRMSGLLA
+484 EDAIRMSGLLA
-495 AVTDGLE
+495 AVTNGLE
-502 FSPADFLGQLMM
+502 FSPTDFLGQLLM

-521 YLGQYFTPYSVS
+521 YLGQYFTPYSLS
-533 YVMARMNMA
+533 YTMARLNMA
-542 DRLPELEDGS
+542 DRLPELKNGS

-565 GGMIVATAEAML
+565 GGTIVATAEAML

-610 IPAVVSVGNSL
+610 IPAVVSIGNSL
-621 TMEIAR
+621 TMEITR

-634 RLGLWDLKLHREQT
+634 RLGLWDLKLHRQQT

>member
-115 QPGWPLPPQP
+115 QPGWPLPPQQ

-212 YEALVTDI
+212 YETLVTDI

-233 NQGTQCGGQPDSNAL
+233 DRETSHCGQPDGNAL
-248 LADPWRLFRAADDA
+248 QADPWRLFRAADDA
-262 RRTAEWLLARRPVMS
+262 RRAAEWLLVRRPVMS

-290 SYHYGLAPEDTLLT
+290 SHHYGLAPEDTLLT
-304 RPVLAQRHID
+304 RPALAQRHID

-385 ALPLLPPPVAEEGG
+385 ALPLLPPPVGEEGG

-421 RRGKTNPHIREFVSL
+421 RRGKTNPHIQEFVSL
-436 FNSISPQENRWQV
+436 FNSIAPHENRWQV

-459 ALYNAVHRDPTV
+459 ALYNAIHRDPTV

-502 FSPADFLGQLMM
+502 FSPTDFLGQLLM

-521 YLGQYFTPYSVS
+521 YLGQYFTPYSLS
-533 YVMARMNMA
+533 YTMARLNMA
-542 DRLPELEDGS
+542 DRLPELKDGS

-610 IPAVVSVGNSL
+610 IPAVVSIGNSL
-621 TMEIAR
+621 TMEITR

-634 RLGLWDLKLHREQT
+634 RLGLWDLKLHRQQT

>member
-1 MQKYTPDDIA
+1 
-11 RFITGRLL
+11 
-19 NNHDTAGLPWQGH
+19 
-32 PATVPEHAVTGQ
+32 
-44 PFTGI
+44 
-49 NVLLLWQAMRR
+49 
-60 YSLDCNRWLTGDD
+60 
-73 LRQLGG
+73 
-79 TVMDGQKP
+79 
-87 VTLVRYR
+87 
-94 PALSLMKVINLAQC
+94 
-108 EGLPDAL
+108 
-115 QPGWPLPPQP
+115 
-125 AANHGVISRLVT
+125 
-137 ASGIPVVFREGT
+137 
-149 EPVYRPLHD
+149 
-158 RIELPPAHYDDS
+158 
-170 LYGAESSMTDGNEML
+170 ML

-262 RRTAEWLLARRPVMS
+262 RRAAEWLLARRPVMS

-502 FSPADFLGQLMM
+502 FSPTDFLGQLMM

-552 REYITVCDPACGA
+552 REYITVCDPACG
-565 GGMIVATAEAML
+565 
-577 EAGYNPQKQML
+577 
-588 AYCTDIDP
+588 
-596 LAAMLCYI
+596 
-604 QLTLMH
+604 
-610 IPAVVSVGNSL
+610 
-621 TMEIAR
+621 
-627 EMATPAY
+627 
-634 RLGLWDLKLHREQT
+634 
-648 ERESRQ
+648 
-654 HAA
+654 

>member
-49 NVLLLWQAMRR
+49 NVLLLWQAMQR
-60 YSLDCNRWLTGDD
+60 YSLNCNRWLTGDD

-94 PALSLMKVINLAQC
+94 PELSLMKVINLAQC
-108 EGLPDAL
+108 EGLPDVL

-125 AANHGVISRLVT
+125 AANHGVISRLVS
-137 ASGIPVVFREGT
+137 ASGVPVVFREGA

-158 RIELPPAHYDDS
+158 RIELAPVQYDGRS
-170 LYGAESSMTDGNEML
+170 YGAESSMTYGNEML

-212 YEALVTDI
+212 YETLVTDI

-233 NQGTQCGGQPDSNAL
+233 NRETSRCGQPDADVL
-248 LADPWRLFRAADDA
+248 QADPWRLFRAADDA
-262 RRTAEWLLARRPVMS
+262 RRAAEWLLARRPVMS
-277 EVDTWLKMAAFLL
+277 EVDTWLEMATFLL
-290 SYHYGLAPEDTLLT
+290 SHHYGLAPEETLLT
-304 RPVLAQRHID
+304 SPVLAQRHID

-329 YRWERTDQP
+329 YRWERTDLA
-338 QRALFVDELG
+338 QRALFAEELS

-359 RPELLC
+359 RPELLY
-365 CLRQSVAV
+365 CLRRYGESSVAETTSG
-373 SSAAG
+373 SSTA
-378 VTMTSTS
+378 T
-385 ALPLLPPPVAEEGG
+385 LPLLPSPVAEEGG

-421 RRGKTNPHIREFVSL
+421 RRGRTNP
-436 FNSISPQENRWQV
+436 
-449 FSDFAHMAAA
+449 
-459 ALYNAVHRDPTV
+459 
-471 EADYLRR
+471 
-478 VKRYSK
+478 
-484 EDAVRMSGLLA
+484 
-495 AVTDGLE
+495 
-502 FSPADFLGQLMM
+502 
-514 TLELGNQ
+514 
-521 YLGQYFTPYSVS
+521 
-533 YVMARMNMA
+533 
-542 DRLPELEDGS
+542 
-552 REYITVCDPACGA
+552 
-565 GGMIVATAEAML
+565 
-577 EAGYNPQKQML
+577 
-588 AYCTDIDP
+588 
-596 LAAMLCYI
+596 
-604 QLTLMH
+604 
-610 IPAVVSVGNSL
+610 
-621 TMEIAR
+621 
-627 EMATPAY
+627 
-634 RLGLWDLKLHREQT
+634 
-648 ERESRQ
+648 
-654 HAA
+654 

>member
-1 MQKYTPDDIA
+1 GGSGESC
-11 RFITGRLL
+11 IT
-19 NNHDTAGLPWQGH
+19 
-32 PATVPEHAVTGQ
+32 
-44 PFTGI
+44 
-49 NVLLLWQAMRR
+49 
-60 YSLDCNRWLTGDD
+60 YGD
-73 LRQLGG
+73 
-79 TVMDGQKP
+79 
-87 VTLVRYR
+87 
-94 PALSLMKVINLAQC
+94 
-108 EGLPDAL
+108 
-115 QPGWPLPPQP
+115 
-125 AANHGVISRLVT
+125 
-137 ASGIPVVFREGT
+137 
-149 EPVYRPLHD
+149 
-158 RIELPPAHYDDS
+158 
-170 LYGAESSMTDGNEML
+170 EML

-233 NQGTQCGGQPDSNAL
+233 SRGPQHDGLPAGNNLA
-248 LADPWRLFRAADDA
+248 ADPWRLFRAADDA
-262 RRTAEWLLARRPVMS
+262 RRAAEWLLARRPVMG
-277 EVDTWLKMAAFLL
+277 EVETWLKMATFLL
-290 SYHYGLAPEDTLLT
+290 SHHYGLVPEETLLT
-304 RPVLAQRHID
+304 SPALAQRHID

-329 YRWERTDQP
+329 YGWERTDLVQ
-338 QRALFVDELG
+338 QALFMDELS

-365 CLRQSVAV
+365 CLRQCGESRHAETTGK
-373 SSAAG
+373 SPA
-378 VTMTSTS
+378 T

-421 RRGKTNPHIREFVSL
+421 RRGKTNPHIQEFVSV
-436 FNSISPQENRWQV
+436 FNSIAPYENRWQV

-459 ALYNAVHRDPTV
+459 ALYNAIHRDPTV

-484 EDAVRMSGLLA
+484 EDAIRMSRLLDV
-495 AVTDGLE
+495 VTDGLE
-502 FSPADFLGQLMM
+502 FSPTDFLGQLMM

-521 YLGQYFTPYSVS
+521 NLGQYFTPWSVS
-533 YVMARMNMA
+533 YMMARINMA
-542 DRLPELEDGS
+542 DRLPELEEGHGS
-552 REYITVCDPACGA
+552 FITVCDPACGA

-588 AYCTDIDP
+588 AFCTDIDP

-610 IPAVVSVGNSL
+610 IPAVVSIGNSL
-621 TMEIAR
+621 TMEMTR

-634 RLGLWDLKLHREQT
+634 RLGLWDLKLHRQQSEH
-648 ERESRQ
+648 ERRQ
-654 HAA
+654 QAA

>member
-94 PALSLMKVINLAQC
+94 PELSLMKVINLAQC

-158 RIELPPAHYDDS
+158 RIELAPVRYDDS

-202 LTVDERTDSV
+202 PTVDERTDSV
-212 YEALVTDI
+212 YETLVTDI

-233 NQGTQCGGQPDSNAL
+233 NRETLYGGQPDGHAL
-248 LADPWRLFRAADDA
+248 MADPWRLFRAADDA
-262 RRTAEWLLARRPVMS
+262 RRAAEWLLTRGPVMNG
-277 EVDTWLKMAAFLL
+277 VDTWLKMAAFLL
-290 SYHYGLAPEDTLLT
+290 SHHYGLAPEETLLT
-304 RPVLAQRHID
+304 SPALAQRHID

-329 YRWERTDQP
+329 YRWERTDLA
-338 QRALFVDELG
+338 QRALFAEELS

-359 RPELLC
+359 RPELLY
-365 CLRQSVAV
+365 CLRRYGENSYAETTSGLSMVAQ
-373 SSAAG
+373 
-378 VTMTSTS
+378 
-385 ALPLLPPPVAEEGG
+385 PLLPPPVAEEGDG
-399 EAAND
+399 AAND

-421 RRGKTNPHIREFVSL
+421 RRGKTNPHIQEFVSL
-436 FNSISPQENRWQV
+436 FNSIAPQENRWQV

-459 ALYNAVHRDPTV
+459 ALYNAIHRDPTV

-484 EDAVRMSGLLA
+484 EDAIRMSGLLA
-495 AVTDGLE
+495 AVTNGLE
-502 FSPADFLGQLMM
+502 FSPTDFLGQLLM

-521 YLGQYFTPYSVS
+521 YLGQYFTPYSLS
-533 YVMARMNMA
+533 YTMARLNMA
-542 DRLPELEDGS
+542 DRLPELKNGS

-610 IPAVVSVGNSL
+610 IPAVVSIGNSL
-621 TMEIAR
+621 TMEITR

-634 RLGLWDLKLHREQT
+634 RLGLWDLKLHRQQT

>member
-1 MQKYTPDDIA
+1 MQKHIPDDIA

-32 PATVPEHAVTGQ
+32 PAAVPEHALTGQ
-44 PFTGI
+44 LFTGI
-49 NVLLLWQAMRR
+49 NVLLLWQAAKR

-73 LRQLGG
+73 LRQAGG
-79 TVMDGQKP
+79 TVIPGQKP

-137 ASGIPVVFREGT
+137 ASGVPVVFREGAG
-149 EPVYRPLHD
+149 PVYRPLHD
-158 RIELPPAHYDDS
+158 RIELAPVQYDGRS
-170 LYGAESSMTDGNEML
+170 YGTESSMTYGNEML
-185 RLLVQAS
+185 RLLVRAS
-192 GHPQRLNRYG
+192 GHPQRLSRYG

-220 GTAFLAARLGLPD
+220 GTAFLAARLGLPG
-233 NQGTQCGGQPDSNAL
+233 NRGTLRGGQPDADVL
-248 LADPWRLFRAADDA
+248 QADPWRLFRAADDA
-262 RRTAEWLLARRPVMS
+262 RRAAEWLLARRPVMG

-290 SYHYGLAPEDTLLT
+290 SHHYGLAPEETLLT
-304 RPVLAQRHID
+304 SPALAQRHID

-329 YRWERTDQP
+329 YRWERTDLA
-338 QRALFVDELG
+338 QRALFAEELS

-365 CLRQSVAV
+365 CLRRYGENSDAETTSR
-373 SSAAG
+373 SSTA
-378 VTMTSTS
+378 
-385 ALPLLPPPVAEEGG
+385 ALPLLPPPVAEEGDG
-399 EAAND
+399 AAND

-421 RRGKTNPHIREFVSL
+421 RRGRTNPHIQEFVSL
-436 FNSISPQENRWQV
+436 FNSIAPHENRWQV

-502 FSPADFLGQLMM
+502 FSPTDFLGQLLM

-533 YVMARMNMA
+533 CMMARMNMA

-552 REYITVCDPACGA
+552 REYISVCDPACGA

-610 IPAVVSVGNSL
+610 IPAVVCVGNSL
-621 TMEIAR
+621 TMEITR

-634 RLGLWDLKLHREQT
+634 RLGLWDLKLYREQT

>member
-1 MQKYTPDDIA
+1 MQKYTPDEIA
-11 RFITGRLL
+11 RFVAGRLL
-19 NNHDTAGLPWQGH
+19 DNTGTIGLPWQEH
-32 PATVPEHAVTGQ
+32 PAAVPEHALTGQ
-44 PFTGI
+44 SFTGI
-49 NVLLLWQAMRR
+49 NVLLLWQAAKR
-60 YSLDCNRWLTGDD
+60 YSLNSHRWLTGDD
-73 LRQLGG
+73 LRQAGG
-79 TVMDGQKP
+79 TVIPGQKP

-125 AANHGVISRLVT
+125 AANRGVISPLVT
-137 ASGIPVVFREGT
+137 ASGVPVVFREGT

-158 RIELPPAHYDDS
+158 RIELPAVN
-170 LYGAESSMTDGNEML
+170 YGGSGESCITYGDEML

-202 LTVDERTDSV
+202 LTVDERTDST

-233 NQGTQCGGQPDSNAL
+233 SRGPQHGGLPAGNNLA
-248 LADPWRLFRAADDA
+248 ADPWRLFRAADDA
-262 RRTAEWLLARRPVMS
+262 RRAAEWLLARRPVMG
-277 EVDTWLKMAAFLL
+277 EVETWLKMATFLL
-290 SYHYGLAPEDTLLT
+290 SHHYGLAPEDTLLT
-304 RPVLAQRHID
+304 SPALAQRHVD

-329 YRWERTDQP
+329 YGWERTDLVQ
-338 QRALFVDELG
+338 QTLFADELS

-365 CLRQSVAV
+365 CLCQCGESRHAETTGKSPA
-373 SSAAG
+373 
-378 VTMTSTS
+378 T

-399 EAAND
+399 DAAND

-421 RRGKTNPHIREFVSL
+421 RRGKTNPHIQEFVSV
-436 FNSISPQENRWQV
+436 FNRTAPHENRWQV

-459 ALYNAVHRDPTV
+459 ALYNAIHRDPTV

-484 EDAVRMSGLLA
+484 EDAIQMSRLLA
-495 AVTDGLE
+495 VVTDGLE
-502 FSPADFLGQLMM
+502 FSPTDFLGQLMM

-521 YLGQYFTPYSVS
+521 YLGQYFTPWSVS
-533 YVMARMNMA
+533 CMMARMNMA

-588 AYCTDIDP
+588 AFCTDIDP

-610 IPAVVSVGNSL
+610 IPAVVSIGNSL
-621 TMEIAR
+621 TMEMTR

-634 RLGLWDLKLHREQT
+634 RLGLWDLKLHRQQSEH
-648 ERESRQ
+648 ERRQ
-654 HAA
+654 QAA

>member
-1 MQKYTPDDIA
+1 MQKHTPDDIA

-32 PATVPEHAVTGQ
+32 PAAVPEHALTGQ
-44 PFTGI
+44 LFTGI
-49 NVLLLWQAMRR
+49 NVLLLWQATKR
-60 YSLDCNRWLTGDD
+60 YSLLSHRWLTGDD

-79 TVMDGQKP
+79 TVMGGQKP

-94 PALSLMKVINLAQC
+94 PELSLMKVINLAQC

-137 ASGIPVVFREGT
+137 ASGIPVVFREGA

-158 RIELPPAHYDDS
+158 RIELAPVQYDGRS
-170 LYGAESSMTDGNEML
+170 YGTESSMTYGNEML
-185 RLLVQAS
+185 HPLVQAS
-192 GHPQRLNRYG
+192 GHPLRLNRYG

-212 YEALVTDI
+212 YETLVTDI

-233 NQGTQCGGQPDSNAL
+233 NRETSRCGQPDANVL
-248 LADPWRLFRAADDA
+248 QADPWRLFRAADDA
-262 RRTAEWLLARRPVMS
+262 RRAAEWLLARRPVMG
-277 EVDTWLKMAAFLL
+277 EVDTWLKLAAFLL
-290 SYHYGLAPEDTLLT
+290 SHHYGLAPEETLLT
-304 RPVLAQRHID
+304 SPALAQRHID

-329 YRWERTDQP
+329 YRWERTDLA
-338 QRALFVDELG
+338 QRALFAEELS

-359 RPELLC
+359 RPELLY
-365 CLRQSVAV
+365 CLRRYGESSVAETTSR
-373 SSAAG
+373 SSTA
-378 VTMTSTS
+378 
-385 ALPLLPPPVAEEGG
+385 ALPLLPPPVAEEGDG
-399 EAAND
+399 AAND

-421 RRGKTNPHIREFVSL
+421 RRGRTNPHIQEFVSL
-436 FNSISPQENRWQV
+436 FNSIAPHENRWQV
-449 FSDFAHMAAA
+449 FSDFAHMAAT

-502 FSPADFLGQLMM
+502 FSPTDFLGQLLM

-533 YVMARMNMA
+533 YMMARMNMA
-542 DRLPELEDGS
+542 DRLPELEDGC

-610 IPAVVSVGNSL
+610 IPAVVCVGNSL
-621 TMEIAR
+621 TMAITR

>member
-1 MQKYTPDDIA
+1 MQKHIPDDIA

-32 PATVPEHAVTGQ
+32 PAAVPEHALTGQ
-44 PFTGI
+44 LFTGI
-49 NVLLLWQAMRR
+49 NVLLLWQAMQR
-60 YSLDCNRWLTGDD
+60 YSLLSHRWLTGDD

-94 PALSLMKVINLAQC
+94 PELSLMKVINLAQC

-137 ASGIPVVFREGT
+137 ASGVPVVFREGA

-158 RIELPPAHYDDS
+158 RIELPPVQYDGS
-170 LYGAESSMTDGNEML
+170 SYGTESSMTYGDEIL

-192 GHPQRLNRYG
+192 GHPQRLSRYG

-233 NQGTQCGGQPDSNAL
+233 NRGTSRCGQPDADVL
-248 LADPWRLFRAADDA
+248 QADPWRLFRAADDA
-262 RRTAEWLLARRPVMS
+262 RRAAEWLLARRPVMG

-290 SYHYGLAPEDTLLT
+290 SHHYGLAPEETLLT
-304 RPVLAQRHID
+304 SPALAQRHID

-329 YRWERTDQP
+329 YRWERTDLA
-338 QRALFVDELG
+338 QRALFAEELS

-359 RPELLC
+359 RPELLY
-365 CLRQSVAV
+365 CLRRYGENSDAETTSR
-373 SSAAG
+373 SSTA
-378 VTMTSTS
+378 
-385 ALPLLPPPVAEEGG
+385 ALPLLPPPVAEEGDG
-399 EAAND
+399 AAND

-421 RRGKTNPHIREFVSL
+421 RRGKTNPHIQEFVSL
-436 FNSISPQENRWQV
+436 FNSIAPHENRWQV

-502 FSPADFLGQLMM
+502 FSPTDFLGQLLM

-533 YVMARMNMA
+533 CMMARMNMA

-552 REYITVCDPACGA
+552 REYISVCDPACGA

-610 IPAVVSVGNSL
+610 IPAVVCVGNSL
-621 TMEIAR
+621 TMEITR

-634 RLGLWDLKLHREQT
+634 RLGLWDLKLYREQT

>member
-262 RRTAEWLLARRPVMS
+262 RRAAEWLLARRPVMS

-338 QRALFVDELG
+338 QRVLFAEELS
-348 PDSELLALAET
+348 PDSELLAL
-359 RPELLC
+359 
-365 CLRQSVAV
+365 
-373 SSAAG
+373 
-378 VTMTSTS
+378 
-385 ALPLLPPPVAEEGG
+385 
-399 EAAND
+399 
-404 DGPDEP
+404 
-410 DDNVV
+410 
-415 ALPWAA
+415 
-421 RRGKTNPHIREFVSL
+421 
-436 FNSISPQENRWQV
+436 
-449 FSDFAHMAAA
+449 
-459 ALYNAVHRDPTV
+459 
-471 EADYLRR
+471 
-478 VKRYSK
+478 
-484 EDAVRMSGLLA
+484 
-495 AVTDGLE
+495 
-502 FSPADFLGQLMM
+502 
-514 TLELGNQ
+514 
-521 YLGQYFTPYSVS
+521 
-533 YVMARMNMA
+533 
-542 DRLPELEDGS
+542 
-552 REYITVCDPACGA
+552 
-565 GGMIVATAEAML
+565 
-577 EAGYNPQKQML
+577 
-588 AYCTDIDP
+588 
-596 LAAMLCYI
+596 
-604 QLTLMH
+604 
-610 IPAVVSVGNSL
+610 
-621 TMEIAR
+621 
-627 EMATPAY
+627 
-634 RLGLWDLKLHREQT
+634 
-648 ERESRQ
+648 
-654 HAA
+654 

>member
-49 NVLLLWQAMRR
+49 NVLLLWQAMQR
-60 YSLDCNRWLTGDD
+60 YSLNCNRWLTGDD

-94 PALSLMKVINLAQC
+94 PELSLMKVINLAQC
-108 EGLPDAL
+108 EGLPDVL

-125 AANHGVISRLVT
+125 AANHGVISRLVS
-137 ASGIPVVFREGT
+137 ASGVPVVFREGA

-158 RIELPPAHYDDS
+158 RIELAPVQYDGRS
-170 LYGAESSMTDGNEML
+170 YGAESSMTYGNEML

-212 YEALVTDI
+212 YETLVTDI

-233 NQGTQCGGQPDSNAL
+233 NRETSRCGQPDADVL
-248 LADPWRLFRAADDA
+248 QADPWRLFRAADDA
-262 RRTAEWLLARRPVMS
+262 RRAAEWLLARRPVMS
-277 EVDTWLKMAAFLL
+277 EVDTWLEMATFLL
-290 SYHYGLAPEDTLLT
+290 SHHYGLAPEETLLT
-304 RPVLAQRHID
+304 SPVLAQRHID

-329 YRWERTDQP
+329 YRWERTDLA
-338 QRALFVDELG
+338 QRALFAEELS

-359 RPELLC
+359 RPELLY
-365 CLRQSVAV
+365 CLRRYGESSVAETTSG
-373 SSAAG
+373 SSTA
-378 VTMTSTS
+378 T
-385 ALPLLPPPVAEEGG
+385 LPLLPSPVAEEGG

-421 RRGKTNPHIREFVSL
+421 RRGRTNPHIQEFVSV
-436 FNSISPQENRWQV
+436 FNRIAPHENRWQV

-459 ALYNAVHRDPTV
+459 ALYNAIHRDPTV

-484 EDAVRMSGLLA
+484 EDAVQMSGLLA

-502 FSPADFLGQLMM
+502 FSPTDFLGQLLM

-521 YLGQYFTPYSVS
+521 YLGQYFTPYSLS
-533 YVMARMNMA
+533 YTMARLNMA
-542 DRLPELEDGS
+542 DRLPELKNGS

-596 LAAMLCYI
+596 LAA
-604 QLTLMH
+604 
-610 IPAVVSVGNSL
+610 
-621 TMEIAR
+621 
-627 EMATPAY
+627 
-634 RLGLWDLKLHREQT
+634 
-648 ERESRQ
+648 
-654 HAA
+654 

>member
-1 MQKYTPDDIA
+1 MQKHTPDDIA

-19 NNHDTAGLPWQGH
+19 NDHDTAALPWQGH

-49 NVLLLWQAMRR
+49 NVLLLWQAMQR
-60 YSLDCNRWLTGDD
+60 YSLNCNRWLTGDD

-79 TVMDGQKP
+79 TVMPGQKP

-94 PALSLMKVINLAQC
+94 PELSLMKVINLAQC
-108 EGLPDAL
+108 EGLPDTL

-125 AANHGVISRLVT
+125 AANRGVISRLVT
-137 ASGIPVVFREGT
+137 ASGIPVVFREGAG
-149 EPVYRPLHD
+149 PVYRPLHD
-158 RIELPPAHYDDS
+158 RIELAPAQYDGRS
-170 LYGAESSMTDGNEML
+170 YGTESSMTYGNEML

-233 NQGTQCGGQPDSNAL
+233 NRETSRSEQPDANVL
-248 LADPWRLFRAADDA
+248 QADPWRLFRAADDA
-262 RRTAEWLLARRPVMS
+262 RRAAEWLLARRPVMS

-290 SYHYGLAPEDTLLT
+290 SHHYGLAPEETLLT
-304 RPVLAQRHID
+304 SPVLAQRHID

-338 QRALFVDELG
+338 QRVLFAEELS
-348 PDSELLALAET
+348 PDSELLALAAT

-365 CLRQSVAV
+365 CLRQEGGPAV
-373 SSAAG
+373 TVPLAT
-378 VTMTSTS
+378 VTST
-385 ALPLLPPPVAEEGG
+385 PLLSSPVAAEDT

-421 RRGKTNPHIREFVSL
+421 RRGRTNPHIQEFVSL
-436 FNSISPQENRWQV
+436 FNSIAPHENRWQV

-459 ALYNAVHRDPTV
+459 ALYNAIHRDPTV

-484 EDAVRMSGLLA
+484 DDAVRMSGLLA

-502 FSPADFLGQLMM
+502 FSPTDFLGQLMM

-533 YVMARMNMA
+533 YTMARINMA

-596 LAAMLCYI
+596 LAVMLCYI

-610 IPAVVSVGNSL
+610 IPAVVSIGNSL
-621 TMEIAR
+621 TMEITR

>member
-1 MQKYTPDDIA
+1 
-11 RFITGRLL
+11 
-19 NNHDTAGLPWQGH
+19 
-32 PATVPEHAVTGQ
+32 
-44 PFTGI
+44 
-49 NVLLLWQAMRR
+49 
-60 YSLDCNRWLTGDD
+60 DD
-73 LRQLGG
+73 LRQAGG
-79 TVMDGQKP
+79 TVIPGQKP

-115 QPGWPLPPQP
+115 QTGWPLPPRP
-125 AANHGVISRLVT
+125 AANRGVISSLVT
-137 ASGIPVVFREGT
+137 ASGVPVVFREGT

-158 RIELPPAHYDDS
+158 RIELPVVNCGGS
-170 LYGAESSMTDGNEML
+170 GESCITYGDEML

-220 GTAFLAARLGLPD
+220 GTAFLAARLGLPA
-233 NQGTQCGGQPDSNAL
+233 GREPRHGGLPAGNNLA
-248 LADPWRLFRAADDA
+248 ADPWRLFRAADDA
-262 RRTAEWLLARRPVMS
+262 RRAAEWLLARRPVMG
-277 EVDTWLKMAAFLL
+277 EVDTWLKMATFLL
-290 SYHYGLAPEDTLLT
+290 SHHYGLVPEETLLT
-304 RPVLAQRHID
+304 SPALAQRHID

-329 YRWERTDQP
+329 YGWERTDLVQ
-338 QRALFVDELG
+338 QTLFADELSQ
-348 PDSELLALAET
+348 DSELLALAET

-365 CLRQSVAV
+365 CLRQCGESRHAETTGK
-373 SSAAG
+373 SPA
-378 VTMTSTS
+378 T

-421 RRGKTNPHIREFVSL
+421 RRGKTNPHIQEFVSV
-436 FNSISPQENRWQV
+436 FNSIAPYENRWQV

-459 ALYNAVHRDPTV
+459 ALYNAIHRDPTV

-484 EDAVRMSGLLA
+484 EDAIRMSRLLDV
-495 AVTDGLE
+495 VTDGLE
-502 FSPADFLGQLMM
+502 FSPTDFLGQLMM

-521 YLGQYFTPYSVS
+521 NLGQYFTPWSVS
-533 YVMARMNMA
+533 YMMARINMA
-542 DRLPELEDGS
+542 DRLPELEEGHGS
-552 REYITVCDPACGA
+552 FITVCDPACGA
-565 GGMIVATAEAML
+565 GGMIVATAETML

-588 AYCTDIDP
+588 AFCTDIDP

-610 IPAVVSVGNSL
+610 IPAVVSIGNSL
-621 TMEIAR
+621 TMEMTR

-634 RLGLWDLKLHREQT
+634 RLGLWDLKLHRQQSEH
-648 ERESRQ
+648 ERRQ
-654 HAA
+654 QAA

>member
-11 RFITGRLL
+11 RFVAGRLL
-19 NNHDTAGLPWQGH
+19 DNTATTGLPWREH
-32 PATVPEHAVTGQ
+32 PAAVPEHALTGQ
-44 PFTGI
+44 LFTGI
-49 NVLLLWQAMRR
+49 NVLLLWQAAKR
-60 YSLDCNRWLTGDD
+60 YSLNSNRWLTGDD
-73 LRQLGG
+73 LRQAGG
-79 TVMDGQKP
+79 TVIPGQKP

-108 EGLPDAL
+108 EGLSDAL

-125 AANHGVISRLVT
+125 AANHGVISSLVT
-137 ASGIPVVFREGT
+137 ASGVPVVFREGT
-149 EPVYRPLHD
+149 GPVYRPLHD
-158 RIELPPAHYDDS
+158 RIELAPAQYDGS
-170 LYGAESSMTDGNEML
+170 SYGTESSMTYGNEML

-202 LTVDERTDSV
+202 LTVDERTDSL
-212 YEALVTDI
+212 YETLVTDI
-220 GTAFLAARLGLPD
+220 GTAFLAARLGLSAGREPRHEGLPP
-233 NQGTQCGGQPDSNAL
+233 GTAL
-248 LADPWRLFRAADDA
+248 PADPWRLFRAADDA
-262 RRTAEWLLARRPVMS
+262 RRAAEWLLARRPVMS
-277 EVDTWLKMAAFLL
+277 EVDTWLKMATFLL
-290 SYHYGLAPEDTLLT
+290 SHHYGLAPEDTLLT
-304 RPVLAQRHID
+304 RPAVVQRHID
-314 SGITP
+314 RGITP

-338 QRALFVDELG
+338 QRVLFAEELS

-359 RPELLC
+359 RPELLY
-365 CLRQSVAV
+365 CLRQSVEV

-378 VTMTSTS
+378 VAMTATS

-421 RRGKTNPHIREFVSL
+421 RRGKINPHIQEFVSL
-436 FNSISPQENRWQV
+436 FNSIAPHENRWQV

-495 AVTDGLE
+495 VVTDGLE
-502 FSPADFLGQLMM
+502 FSPTDFLGQLLM

-533 YVMARMNMA
+533 YMMARMNMA
-542 DRLPELEDGS
+542 DRLPELEEGR

-588 AYCTDIDP
+588 AFCTDIDP

-621 TMEIAR
+621 TMDITR

-634 RLGLWDLKLHREQT
+634 RLGLWDLKLHRQQT

>member
-11 RFITGRLL
+11 RFVAGRLL
-19 NNHDTAGLPWQGH
+19 DNTGTTGLPWQEH
-32 PATVPEHAVTGQ
+32 PAAVPEHALTGQ
-44 PFTGI
+44 SFTGI
-49 NVLLLWQAMRR
+49 NVLLLWQAAKR
-60 YSLDCNRWLTGDD
+60 YSLNSNRWLTGDD
-73 LRQLGG
+73 LRQAGG
-79 TVMDGQKP
+79 KVIPGQKP

-125 AANHGVISRLVT
+125 AANRGVISSLVT

-149 EPVYRPLHD
+149 RPVYRPLHD
-158 RIELPPAHYDDS
+158 RIELPTVNCGGS
-170 LYGAESSMTDGNEML
+170 GESCITYGDEML

-233 NQGTQCGGQPDSNAL
+233 NRRPQHDGLPAGNNLA
-248 LADPWRLFRAADDA
+248 ADPWRLFRAADDA
-262 RRTAEWLLARRPVMS
+262 RRAAEWLLTRRPVMG
-277 EVDTWLKMAAFLL
+277 EVDTWLKMATFLL
-290 SYHYGLAPEDTLLT
+290 SHHYGLVPEETLLT
-304 RPVLAQRHID
+304 SPALAQRHVD

-329 YRWERTDQP
+329 YGWERTDLVQ
-338 QRALFVDELG
+338 QALFTDELS
-348 PDSELLALAET
+348 PDSELLALVET

-365 CLRQSVAV
+365 CLRQSEEV

-378 VTMTSTS
+378 VAVTATS

-399 EAAND
+399 DAAND

-421 RRGKTNPHIREFVSL
+421 RRGKTNPHIQEFVSV
-436 FNSISPQENRWQV
+436 FNRIAPHENRWQV

-459 ALYNAVHRDPTV
+459 ALYNAIHRDPTV

-484 EDAVRMSGLLA
+484 EDAVQMSGLLA

-502 FSPADFLGQLMM
+502 FSPTDFLGQLLM

-533 YVMARMNMA
+533 YMMARMNMA

-588 AYCTDIDP
+588 AFCTDIDP

-610 IPAVVSVGNSL
+610 IPAVVSIGNSL
-621 TMEIAR
+621 TMEMTR

-634 RLGLWDLKLHREQT
+634 RLGLWDLKLHRQQSEH
-648 ERESRQ
+648 ERRQ
-654 HAA
+654 QAA